1 MMWDLWID
9 YQAKQPDGLTP
20 TLARF
25 AQPGASLEVG
35 RHVVV
40 GADDAELAVAE
51 VVEIRSDGVVLVRVL
66 PGPASDHLNLVA
78 RSGQLAD

>member
-1 MMWDLWID
+1 MTWDLWID
-9 YQAKQPDGLTP
+9 YQAKAADGLTP

-25 AQPGASLEVG
+25 AQPGVVLEVG

-40 GADDAELAVAE
+40 GADDAEPAVAE